1 MEEPLDLSEIGF
13 PVLSD
18 ALEEDFPLQLCACPY
33 CQKSYWI
40 IPRSDYYFTCGCG
53 GVSIYNGLT
62 LRVVTA
68 AECEAIREIRRT
80 NPEKNVGLA

>member
-1 MEEPLDLSEIGF
+1 MEEEMDVSEIGF

-18 ALEEDFPLQLCACPY
+18 GLEEDFPLQLCACPY
-33 CQKSYWI
+33 CRRSHWI

-53 GVSIYNGLT
+53 GTSIYNGMT

-68 AECEAIREIRRT
+68 AEYKSIRDIERT
-80 NPEKNVGLA
+80 KPEKTVGLA

>member
-18 ALEEDFPLQLCACPY
+18 ALEEDFPLQLCECPY
-33 CQKSYWI
+33 CRRSHWI
-40 IPRSDYYFTCGCG
+40 IPRYDYYFTCGCG

-62 LRVVTA
+62 LRVVTT
-68 AECEAIREIRRT
+68 AEYKSIRDIRRT
-80 NPEKNVGLA
+80 KPEKTVGLA